1 MYRPLILLLFFYC
14 NWLHAALQLTRRKEF
29 PYSSLGIFLKEP
41 LMKKLILVAALGL
54 SAITMSTQA
63 ATVAQAFNVSATLTA
78 QCVSNNSA
86 PSDVN
91 FGAYTAFGA
100 AATPAPTSAIT
111 FRCTKG
117 YAATPTASLGAGGT
131 SGTIAGLAYTL
142 GVGAGVKTA
151 GASGA
156 AGTVGTYDVYS
167 YTITGAMAAG
177 QAGDS
182 SASTTPVVHTLTI
195 TY

>member
-1 MYRPLILLLFFYC
+1 
-14 NWLHAALQLTRRKEF
+14 
-29 PYSSLGIFLKEP
+29 
-41 LMKKLILVAALGL
+41 MKKLILVAALGL
-54 SAITMSTQA
+54 TALSMSAQA
-63 ATVAQAFNVSATLTA
+63 ATVAQTFNVTATLTA
-78 QCVSNNSA
+78 QCVTNNA
-86 PSDVN
+86 TPSDVN
-91 FGAYTAFGA
+91 FGAYTAFGS
-100 AATPAPTSAIT
+100 AATPAPTTAIA

-117 YAATPTASLGAGGT
+117 YAATPTASLGVGGT

-142 GVGAGVKTA
+142 AAGAGVKTA

-156 AGTVGTYDVYS
+156 AGTVGTYDVYT

-182 SASTTPVVHTLTI
+182 AASTAPVVHTLTI

>member
-1 MYRPLILLLFFYC
+1 
-14 NWLHAALQLTRRKEF
+14 
-29 PYSSLGIFLKEP
+29 
-41 LMKKLILVAALGL
+41 MKKLILVAALGL
-54 SAITMSTQA
+54 AAMSSQA
-63 ATVAQAFNVSATLTA
+63 ATVAQSFNVTASLTA
-78 QCVSNNSA
+78 QCASNNAA

-91 FGAYTAFGA
+91 FGTYTAFGS
-100 AATPAPTSAIT
+100 AATAAPTSAIT

-117 YAATPTASLGAGGT
+117 FAATPTASLGVGGT

-142 GVGAGVKTA
+142 AIGAGVKTA

-156 AGTVGTYDVYS
+156 AGTSGTYDVYS
-167 YTITGAMAAG
+167 YTITGSMASG

-182 SASTTPVVHTLTI
+182 SAATAPVVHTLTI

>member
-1 MYRPLILLLFFYC
+1 
-14 NWLHAALQLTRRKEF
+14 
-29 PYSSLGIFLKEP
+29 
-41 LMKKLILVAALGL
+41 MKKLILAAALGL
-54 SAITMSTQA
+54 TALSMSTQA
-63 ATVAQAFNVSATLTA
+63 ATVAQSFNVTATLTA
-78 QCVSNNSA
+78 QCVSNNAA

-100 AATPAPTSAIT
+100 AATPAPTTAIT

-117 YAATPTASLGAGGT
+117 YASSPTASLGAGGT

-142 GVGAGVKTA
+142 GIGSAVKTA

-167 YTITGAMAAG
+167 YTITGGMVAG

-182 SASTTPVVHTLTI
+182 SASTAPVVHTLTI

>member
-1 MYRPLILLLFFYC
+1 
-14 NWLHAALQLTRRKEF
+14 
-29 PYSSLGIFLKEP
+29 
-41 LMKKLILVAALGL
+41 MKKLTLVAALSLIAL
-54 SAITMSTQA
+54 SMSAQAQA
-63 ATVAQAFNVSATLTA
+63 ATVAQSFNVTASLTA
-78 QCVSNNSA
+78 QCVSNNAA
-86 PSDVN
+86 PADVN
-91 FGAYTAFGA
+91 FGTYTAFGT
-100 AATPAPTSAIT
+100 AATPAPTTAIT

-117 YAATPTASLGAGGT
+117 YAASPTASLGVGGT
-131 SGTIAGLAYTL
+131 SGTICGLAYTL
-142 GVGAGVKTA
+142 GIGAGVKTA

-182 SASTTPVVHTLTI
+182 SIVIAPVVHTLTI